1 MEILRPWGIEAS
13 LREQALPS
21 GAFRFIW
28 VESLAGREIGRVEPP
43 HRDIPGLHSPTYL
56 CMAAQDAFEAEL
68 RHHADTYP
76 EIALWFNTELTA
88 FEQDDT
94 GVTATLR
101 DRHSEQIQSV
111 RASYMIAADGASS
124 RIREALSIGMVG
136 LGALDQNIIATS
148 TSVPSSVRG
157 SGDGRLSGTYPRKA
171 MARCC
176 GPMEPTAGWPCTP
189 SSRPAASG
197 LRTSRPSGASTW
209 LGEQWASLTC
219 RSS

>member
-1 MEILRPWGIEAS
+1 MKTIDVPVLICGGGPVGLSAAILLARLGVRSLLVERHPSTTDHPKARGFFTRTMEILRPWGIEAS

-43 HRDIPGLHSPTYL
+43 QRDIPGPHSPTYV

-76 EIALWFNTELTA
+76 EIELQFNTELTA

-101 DRHSEQIQSV
+101 DRRSGQIHTV

-136 LGALDQNIIATS
+136 LGELDQNIIINIHFRAELG
-148 TSVPSSVRG
+148 PWVRG
-157 SGDGRLSGTYPRKA
+157 
-171 MARCC
+171 
-176 GPMEPTAGWPCTP
+176 
-189 SSRPAASG
+189 RPAVG
-197 LRTSRPSGASTW
+197 YI
-209 LGEQWASLTC
+209 
-219 RSS
+219 SS